1 MQLYK
6 KEGFIMTSK
15 QTAKIIIDIAMTALF
30 LLLIKPF
37 LTGLEFH
44 EIAGICIALIVL
56 IHNILNIKWI
66 KATAKNLF
74 SDKIKLKTKLMF
86 ALNSLLAVLVAV
98 IAVTGVL
105 ISKVLFTFIT
115 AGGQEQL
122 IFIHKTAA
130 YICLGAIAV
139 HIAVHAEY
147 IAVMF
152 KKMSAGKVLIPLT
165 GVMFSA
171 ILALAV
177 YRYFDMNEDISA
189 VPEQRAEYI
198 SESTYSGLTSE
209 EQFSVLT
216 ADEQIAEVTL
226 STASEQIT
234 SSEEQTVSEND
245 VQITETTTAAEPEV
259 SAEEYLSKLF
269 CTGCP
274 KHCPLS
280 SPRCGKGEAQ
290 AETALEEYNTL
301 YGQA

>member
-1 MQLYK
+1 
-6 KEGFIMTSK
+6 MTSK

-56 IHNILNIKWI
+56 IHNILNLKWI

-115 AGGQEQL
+115 VGAQEQL
-122 IFIHKTAA
+122 IFIHKTAS
-130 YICLGAIAV
+130 YVCLGAIAL
-139 HIAVHAEY
+139 HIAVHAGY
-147 IAVMF
+147 LAAMF
-152 KKMSAGKVLIPLT
+152 KKMIEGKVLVPLT
-165 GVMFSA
+165 GVMFAAMLA
-171 ILALAV
+171 IAI
-177 YRYFDMNEDISA
+177 YRYYDTTEEISA
-189 VPEQRAEYI
+189 VPEKRAEYI

-216 ADEQIAEVTL
+216 AAEERLAVTL
-226 STASEQIT
+226 PETVSEQII
-234 SSEEQTVSEND
+234 SSEQSISEND
-245 VQITETTTAAEPEV
+245 VQISAQTTAAEPV
-259 SAEEYLSKLF
+259 ISAEEYLSKLF
-269 CTGCP
+269 CTGCS

-280 SPRCGKGEAQ
+280 SPRCGKGEEQ
-290 AETALEEYNTL
+290 AETALEEYNAL